1 MSTHSFSILTGNSE
15 WPPGAMDVIFPRPHL
30 EALVRLISPFSMISQ
45 YLSFA
50 WAGFRRQSV
59 PVRLGNSG
67 RRGEF
72 RRRWRQCSFPYPE
85 SRLSLPLDREAILRR
100 STTTVRLFPKKGRL
114 LKTLGCNVGL
124 RGVKAVAPQ
133 TVSDSPR
140 RTPMICLPVGWTPPY
155 NPLTGRRRPR
165 VGKRASRLNL
175 MVVRWGSEHCDGA
188 ELVSAYVELSSC
200 VAVSR
205 LEKARVGY
213 VRAQIH

>member
-1 MSTHSFSILTGNSE
+1 MLASMF
-15 WPPGAMDVIFPRPHL
+15 FPLPR
-30 EALVRLISPFSMISQ
+30 ITPFSAVGSGSDTTSQ
-45 YLSFA
+45 YHNGTFVS
-50 WAGFRRQSV
+50 W
-59 PVRLGNSG
+59 
-67 RRGEF
+67 E
-72 RRRWRQCSFPYPE
+72 
-85 SRLSLPLDREAILRR
+85 
-100 STTTVRLFPKKGRL
+100 GRL